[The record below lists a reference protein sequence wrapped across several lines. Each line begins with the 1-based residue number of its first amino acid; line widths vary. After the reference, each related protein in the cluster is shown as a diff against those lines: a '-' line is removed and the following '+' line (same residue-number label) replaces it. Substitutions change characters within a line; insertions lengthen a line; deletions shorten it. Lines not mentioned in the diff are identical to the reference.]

1 MDSSTLLFVFE
12 GMKLDKSELKQGLN
26 AIQQIAAVVHFACE
40 NDLKV
45 RAVGTGSSWSKL
57 TNVRD
62 VLIGESRTRG
72 LLKRKRQEFLG
83 QEPD

>member
-1 MDSSTLLFVFE
+1 MCKNSKGSSDSKSFTLTIGIFFRLIP
-12 GMKLDKSELKQGLN
+12 GMKLDKAELKQGLN
-26 AIQQIAAVVHFACE
+26 AVEQIAAVVRFARQ

-62 VLIGESRTRG
+62 VLIGE
-72 LLKRKRQEFLG
+72 
-83 QEPD
+83 

>member
-1 MDSSTLLFVFE
+1 
-12 GMKLDKSELKQGLN
+12 MKLDKAELKRGLD
-26 AIQQIAAVVHFACE
+26 AVQQIAAVVHFAHQ

-62 VLIGESRTRG
+62 ILIGKSSY
-72 LLKRKRQEFLG
+72 
-83 QEPD
+83 